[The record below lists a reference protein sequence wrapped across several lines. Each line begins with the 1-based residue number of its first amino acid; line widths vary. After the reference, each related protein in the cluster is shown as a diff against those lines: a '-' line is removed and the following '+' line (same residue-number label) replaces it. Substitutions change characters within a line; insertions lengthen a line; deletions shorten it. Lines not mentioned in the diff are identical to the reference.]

1 MDIASE
7 IKEMATLYGL
17 RLLNPEKVPQ
27 HMQGLVCRYL
37 IFFYL
42 FTSSGM
48 IHPKSMHNKPT
59 PVGQSGVNVKR
70 RS

>member
-37 IFFYL
+37 IFFLLIYI
-42 FTSSGM
+42 FGDDS
-48 IHPKSMHNKPT
+48 PKIYA
-59 PVGQSGVNVKR
+59 
-70 RS
+70 